1 MVIYFEMFMQSVHIK
16 VYFHSFVL
24 IFLTFVGNGLITL
37 NEGLVIAIQCV
48 PKTMDF
54 NSTVP

>member
-1 MVIYFEMFMQSVHIK
+1 MYFEMFMQSVHIK

-37 NEGLVIAIQCV
+37 NEGLVIRPGRSQGIV
-48 PKTMDF
+48 I
-54 NSTVP
+54 

>member
-1 MVIYFEMFMQSVHIK
+1 MYFEMFMQSVHIK

-54 NSTVP
+54 NSTVH